1 MKKRLAALLAVAT
14 LFLFAGCSFSF
25 YQRQAE
31 SKDIYKDYLA
41 METDASDSYT
51 ERVAERSGAAVVT
64 VIANSVVRTNRGSE
78 STTQIFSGIIIN
90 AEGYVLTTSHA
101 AVLEVTSGG
110 SLYTGRVLTAYAVL
124 PEIYGDKSR
133 YKLTLVDYN
142 TDAGLALF
150 RFYDR
155 FHYYTDTSRG
165 ESKEGFQVF
174 AQFSGKNAE
183 TGERCIGIGNSLG
196 NALNEG
202 VSVPERVNEIEQT
215 VMSGVI
221 SDADAGSEALAPVSF
236 GGKEYNYILTTVPVN
251 IDMYGGALFDENGYL
266 IGLLA
271 MKIGYES
278 SSGETGYFKRVAAAC
293 PVSLL
298 TAYID
303 GAASATETPV
313 PYIIAMPAGEAA

>member
-142 TDAGLALF
+142 TDAGLALLLFFASMIVFITIRIRAAVRVRRGF
-150 RFYDR
+150 RFLHN
-155 FHYYTDTSRG
+155 F
-165 ESKEGFQVF
+165 
-174 AQFSGKNAE
+174 
-183 TGERCIGIGNSLG
+183 
-196 NALNEG
+196 
-202 VSVPERVNEIEQT
+202 RVK
-215 VMSGVI
+215 MR
-221 SDADAGSEALAPVSF
+221 
-236 GGKEYNYILTTVPVN
+236 
-251 IDMYGGALFDENGYL
+251 
-266 IGLLA
+266 
-271 MKIGYES
+271 
-278 SSGETGYFKRVAAAC
+278 KRA
-293 PVSLL
+293 S
-298 TAYID
+298 
-303 GAASATETPV
+303 AASGSAIPW
-313 PYIIAMPAGEAA
+313 AMRSMKASVFPSV